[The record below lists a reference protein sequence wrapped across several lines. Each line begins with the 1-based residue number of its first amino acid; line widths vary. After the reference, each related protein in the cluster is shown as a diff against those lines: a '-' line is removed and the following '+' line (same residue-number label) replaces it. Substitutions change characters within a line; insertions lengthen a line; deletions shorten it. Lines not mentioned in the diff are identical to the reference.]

1 MLKNLRYQIAIFLS
15 VVGPG
20 LITANVDNDSGGILT
35 YSQAG
40 AKYGYLPL
48 WTLIPITLLLIVTQ
62 EMCSRMGAVTGKG
75 LSDLIREEFGLRTT
89 FFMMIALVL
98 TNFTNVIAEF
108 AGIASSLE
116 LFHISRYISV
126 PICAIAVWLLV
137 VRGTYRSV
145 EKVFLFACSL
155 YVTYIISAF
164 LLKPDWREAAAYS
177 FKPILMFDTGYI
189 TMLIAMVGTSI
200 APWMQFYLQSAIV
213 EKGITAKEYVQSRVE
228 VVVGC
233 ILTDVVAFFIIVA
246 CAAAIWSHGAK
257 DINDA
262 ADAAVALKPFGQY
275 AYLLFSAGLF
285 NASFFAACILPL
297 STVFT
302 VCEGLGF
309 ESGVDKRFHE
319 APVFYW
325 LFTLLIVFGG
335 GVILW
340 PNFPL
345 VKMILLSQVI
355 NGILLPVVLIYMVLL
370 INKKSLMREWTN
382 TRLYNAVA
390 WVSVIILIGLTLALA
405 SITVKQIVQ
414 SARAAPPAP
423 RSRPLAQMQ
432 RYDSRGHAVKADVDE
447 SGVAHLIGELVR
459 VGKFPH

>member
-1 MLKNLRYQIAIFLS
+1 MERDHLLKRFRYQIAIFLS

-89 FFMMIALVL
+89 FFLMIALVF

-108 AGIASSLE
+108 AGIATSLE

-126 PICAIAVWLLV
+126 PICAAAVWLLV
-137 VRGTYRSV
+137 VRGNYRSV
-145 EKVFLFACSL
+145 EKVFLVACSL
-155 YVTYIISAF
+155 YVTYIISAL
-164 LLKPDWREAAAYS
+164 LLKPDWKQAVINS
-177 FKPILMFDTGYI
+177 VKPIVMFDTDYI
-189 TMLIAMVGTSI
+189 VMLIGMVGTSI

-213 EKGITAKEYVQSRVE
+213 EKGITAKEYVQSRIE

-233 ILTDVVAFFIIVA
+233 ILTDVVAFFIIVS
-246 CAAAIWSHGAK
+246 CAVAIWEHTPR
-257 DINDA
+257 DIETA
-262 ADAAVALKPFGQY
+262 ADAALALKPFGQY
-275 AYLLFSAGLF
+275 AYVLFSAGLF

-309 ESGVDKRFHE
+309 ETGVDKRFDE
-319 APVFYW
+319 APEFYW
-325 LFTLLIVFGG
+325 LYTLLVALGAAIV
-335 GVILW
+335 LW
-340 PNFPL
+340 PGFPL
-345 VKMILLSQVI
+345 VKMILWSQVL
-355 NGILLPVVLIYMVLL
+355 NGVLLPFVLIYMVLL
-370 INKKSLMREWTN
+370 INREGLMKEWTN
-382 TRLYNAVA
+382 SRIYNAVA
-390 WVSVIILIGLTLALA
+390 WVSVVIMIGLTLALA
-405 SITVKQIVQ
+405 AISVRQMMQ
-414 SARAAPPAP
+414 SASASPDN
-423 RSRPLAQMQ
+423 SSLPLADMQ
-432 RYDSRGHAVKADVDE
+432 RHNAAGHALKPDVRE
-447 SGVAHLIGELVR
+447 SGLLHLI
-459 VGKFPH
+459 H